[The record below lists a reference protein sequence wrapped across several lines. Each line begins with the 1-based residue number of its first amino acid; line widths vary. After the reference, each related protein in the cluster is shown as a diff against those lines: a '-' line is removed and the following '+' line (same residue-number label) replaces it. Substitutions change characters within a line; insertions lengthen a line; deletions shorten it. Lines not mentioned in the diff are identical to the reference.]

1 MTPTIHRLRL
11 PLLQPLRTALGEIRE
26 RTVWL
31 VHLGE
36 GWGEAAPLPGYGG
49 EPPELCE
56 LALERAADGKNPGL
70 DTPCAKAALADA
82 RLDHEARLF
91 GKPLAWGGREG
102 AVTPLHVACNILAG
116 SDTQALAASGTVK
129 LKSCGDPV
137 ADAARIRSLH
147 ARRGDLRLR
156 LDANG
161 SWDEAG
167 AHAFARLAGS
177 LVDYVEQPLPVG
189 DLAGCASLRTAG
201 LRIALDEG
209 IRGPADIA
217 RALAAQACDAV
228 VLKPNWLGGTAIA
241 GHCAELARDAGIA
254 VILSSALGSA
264 VERLHAAHLA
274 ARLGLP
280 GPHGLATGGLL
291 ARDVALVPLDA
302 SQRIL
307 LGIRAGL
314 GVEVQL

>member
-1 MTPTIHRLRL
+1 MIPIIHRLRL
-11 PLLQPLRTALGEIRE
+11 PLLQSLRTALGEIRE

-56 LALERAADGKNPGL
+56 LALARAAAGHDPGL
-70 DTPCAKAALADA
+70 DTPCALAAIADA
-82 RLDHEARLF
+82 RLDHEARQA
-91 GKPLAWGGREG
+91 GRPLAWYGSDT
-102 AVTPLHVACNILAG
+102 APAPVHVACNILAG
-116 SDTQALAASGTVK
+116 SDAQALAASGIAK

-137 ADAARIRSLH
+137 ADAARIRSLR

-167 AHAFARLAGS
+167 GQAFARLAAN

-189 DLAGCASLRTAG
+189 DLLGCARLRASG

-217 RALAAQACDAV
+217 LALAARACDAV
-228 VLKPNWLGGTAIA
+228 VLKPNWLGGTAAA
-241 GHCAELARDAGIA
+241 GHCAELARDAGLE

-291 ARDVALVPLDA
+291 ARDVALLPLDA

-307 LGIRAGL
+307 LGLRPGL
-314 GVEVQL
+314 GVEIQP